1 MARFMVKALIN
12 RNYEVKFSREGKW
25 IIAEIPGLNLA
36 THGETKED
44 VMANLKDLVEDYM
57 KDPDTPKPVTKIN
70 IQFHHVSIPKGVLTH
85 SQTQTQ
91 VKA

>member
-1 MARFMVKALIN
+1 MVQFMIKALIN
-12 RNYEVKFSREGKW
+12 RNYKIKFSREGKW

-36 THGETKED
+36 THGETKEE
-44 VMANLKDLVEDYM
+44 VMANLKDIVEDYM

-70 IQFHHVSIPKGVLTH
+70 VNLRHISIPKGVLH
-85 SQTQTQ
+85 RGQTQIP